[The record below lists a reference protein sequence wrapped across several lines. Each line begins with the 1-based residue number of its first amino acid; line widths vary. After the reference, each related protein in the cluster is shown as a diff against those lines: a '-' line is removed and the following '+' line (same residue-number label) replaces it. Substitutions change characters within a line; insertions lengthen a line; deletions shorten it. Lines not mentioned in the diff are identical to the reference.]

1 MGIVDVFSKEDRIEV
16 KFSDFYELVKGCT
29 QRDMLMNV
37 VKTRTPYEHILAV
50 TTGEKPAAETPEE
63 K

>member
-29 QRDMLMNV
+29 QRDMLMNS

-50 TTGEKPAAETPEE
+50 TTGEKPAAETSEE